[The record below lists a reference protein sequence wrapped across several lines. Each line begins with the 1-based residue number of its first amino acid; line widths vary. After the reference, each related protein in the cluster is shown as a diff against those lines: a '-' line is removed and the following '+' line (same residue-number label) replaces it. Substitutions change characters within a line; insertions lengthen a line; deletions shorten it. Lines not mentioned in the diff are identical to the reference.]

1 MQADALNDLRTS
13 SNELSVWYI
22 EDDESNLEHVITALA
37 ASGDTVA
44 NLDYALFDL
53 QLITNSDIK
62 IHQSPGITPDER
74 VNALWHRDLIEL
86 SASKIM
92 RLATIIFTQAE
103 IRRVS
108 KKKLLRMIAQAVST
122 GRIDRAKLRPKMV
135 AKVEA
140 FLSKNR

>member
-103 IRRVS
+103 
-108 KKKLLRMIAQAVST
+108 
-122 GRIDRAKLRPKMV
+122 MV
-135 AKVEA
+135 LQEFAGSHLFVTLARTYPCVRTSRK
-140 FLSKNR
+140 